1 MDVARQAH
9 YSQLVQCCWKAERVV
24 QLAPV
29 VCRCKGSDN
38 LHALTTLPPS
48 VAQGNMNLF
57 FANLLPITLSAIV
70 SVAEEMQNRRD
81 AELPEAKRS
90 DVRGIFPRSKVVAT
104 SA

>member
-1 MDVARQAH
+1 
-9 YSQLVQCCWKAERVV
+9 
-24 QLAPV
+24 
-29 VCRCKGSDN
+29 
-38 LHALTTLPPS
+38 
-48 VAQGNMNLF
+48 MNLF